1 MVSRKAIAA
10 VGAVCCMV
18 ASGAPGLTI
27 DFEGLEH
34 GRIVNTQY
42 VTSHGV
48 NIAVVNT
55 GGGPDLGVAFNTNAT
70 GTYDPDLEDPWSGGN
85 LPINANLG
93 NILIIQENSV
103 GISDGIAD
111 KPDDE
116 GSRPAGSIT
125 LSFNGAIDYFGFDLV
140 DVEGPSEYG
149 NDRGYYATFFENG
162 TVVNQIGFGDLIN
175 PGSAFYDPT
184 ISFGNNKINRISPIV
199 SGTNGIGVFDEV
211 VLNFGGSAGIDN
223 IIFDYTVPTDPNSPV
238 PEPATL
244 SLLGMGLA
252 GLVMRNRK
260 RHSA

>member
-1 MVSRKAIAA
+1 M
-10 VGAVCCMV
+10 
-18 ASGAPGLTI
+18 
-27 DFEGLEH
+27 
-34 GRIVNTQY
+34 
-42 VTSHGV
+42 
-48 NIAVVNT
+48 
-55 GGGPDLGVAFNTNAT
+55 
-70 GTYDPDLEDPWSGGN
+70 
-85 LPINANLG
+85 
-93 NILIIQENSV
+93 
-103 GISDGIAD
+103 
-111 KPDDE
+111 
-116 GSRPAGSIT
+116 
-125 LSFNGAIDYFGFDLV
+125 
-140 DVEGPSEYG
+140 EGPSEYG